1 MFVCVVN
8 RVTDIVND
16 LTDDLRTMKGLYLSL
31 NFNRLSGIY
40 ESFPN
45 DLLNALFNIIRL
57 ISLLRHKGA
66 YAFHLQT
73 YNRGG

>member
-16 LTDDLRTMKGLYLSL
+16 LTDDLRTMKDFCLSL
-31 NFNRLSGIY
+31 NFNHLSGLY

-45 DLLNALFNIIRL
+45 DLLNALFNIIKINIL
-57 ISLLRHKGA
+57 
-66 YAFHLQT
+66 
-73 YNRGG
+73 

>member
-31 NFNRLSGIY
+31 NFNRLLGLY

-45 DLLNALFNIIRL
+45 ALRT
-57 ISLLRHKGA
+57 IS
-66 YAFHLQT
+66 
-73 YNRGG
+73 

>member
-31 NFNRLSGIY
+31 NFNRLSGLY

-57 ISLLRHKGA
+57 IYYKDIKRS
-66 YAFHLQT
+66 
-73 YNRGG
+73 